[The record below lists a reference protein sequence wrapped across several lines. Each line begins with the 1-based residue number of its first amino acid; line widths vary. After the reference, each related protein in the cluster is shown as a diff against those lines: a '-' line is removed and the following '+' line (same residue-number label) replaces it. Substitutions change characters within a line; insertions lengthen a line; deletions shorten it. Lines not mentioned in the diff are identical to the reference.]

1 MFNIGIRV
9 DADNFTTE
17 TQAVVSDLQQTLNK
31 NGITVPVSLNNATL
45 KEMDQFIQS
54 IGGSMKITK
63 DALTGF
69 IENISVNVPKANG
82 QMLSLNQG
90 VQAVTNTVTDL
101 NGVSQQVFSHFETT
115 DITTTMNGMNTSLE
129 RAKELQ
135 NDIIKLYEQ
144 RVDLEHQ
151 MATALVQGDS
161 KQQASL
167 QARLTKNE
175 TLDGMYREQLAY
187 LQQQANAESIQINL
201 WDKINASVS
210 QIDGNTAG
218 WTRTL
223 TQSGQDAIALAQ
235 NLNQSKKVLNEF
247 ADTYKKAM
255 STDGT
260 KGQML
265 VQDLNNMKAQVDV
278 VINAMEN
285 LGATVDS
292 TGAHYQGNIT
302 AVQELCTEYNKIT
315 RQLQEFNAQK
325 KDQQDD
331 TQKIEQTVQAYK
343 AYRDQL
349 DRINKLKKENATGVD
364 MKAEQQQLESL
375 KTSYKQLEQAIL
387 SNGDAVYK
395 NTQYNRD
402 KNQVTRDSI
411 QAQKELNVT
420 LQDNSLQSLIADT
433 ITYTV
438 SLQSLQQVIQSV
450 ISETISL
457 NDSMTQIRLVTQD
470 SAENTKAL
478 MSEYSETAKQ
488 LGTTTDAVASSAV
501 EWLRQGNT
509 VEETGELVKAST
521 TLSVI
526 GAMDASDATTAL
538 TASLNGYNM
547 EAQDAMKIVDQLT
560 TLDLKYATSSG
571 DIANALSR
579 VASSASAAGVPLERM
594 EAIITVTA
602 DQTQQAAETI
612 GRAWNSVIQR
622 INKISAGK
630 DVSDTGKSLN
640 DVDKALKTVGI
651 SLRDDNGIIKAS
663 SDILDE
669 VAAKWDTWNRNQQ
682 SQIATAIAGTNQ
694 ANIFR
699 ATMNDYK
706 EVLEATTIAE
716 NASGSATERMSIY
729 TESLTGKINT
739 FKTTWTELVN
749 DLNLDSLIG
758 TVVDLG
764 TKLLEILNVVLNKI
778 PVLSDALKGF
788 ITVKSVNILIGAI
801 INAIKR
807 LTGTDGLEGLFDGFI
822 KLKDTMA
829 IVKGAMNGVTVETE
843 TMSVGSVKLANTITA
858 LIKVF
863 EGAKQKIELFKLMFV
878 NAGGGVNGFV
888 TALYSIL
895 PAAVAS
901 LSPLTLV
908 AAGVAAVTLAV
919 VAGAAA
925 WLKYNSYA
933 EQTAR
938 AVKTAQE
945 AIDNAQAELD
955 AANQDIEETNSKL
968 SDLASQIKAINEKGT
983 LTLADKAQKDALQ
996 EQLDTLTE
1004 IKKTQEEI
1012 ARLKNEALKKAQQDM
1027 VDAQYGNDKSADEW
1041 GSNLKGI
1048 SSRLYD
1054 SESAS
1059 INQLVA
1065 NINYL
1070 NKSKQDLTITDE
1082 SYNRQMKEQTSA
1094 LNDRKLSILE
1104 QIQTLAELGDT
1115 SSDQYK
1121 KLQQLHEEIE
1131 LVLDP
1136 SNYETISLEKIID
1149 TAGVE
1154 DKLKKIITSGDEAG
1168 QKTAE
1173 NYAKSFAQKILS
1185 DTTMKENWAK
1195 AMNIDVD
1202 DLNIDNLTQEIFNKF
1217 HQMFSDVSE
1226 DAKKIFDKEYGFGDN
1241 QVADWST
1248 QATAALISQDEALK
1262 QHLDTVESASEKQE
1276 ILNKAYSEMKEKG
1289 ELTVAT
1295 VQKLIEQEPSLTK
1308 AIEIQDGKIR
1318 INIDSLQD
1326 LSAQYYDTAIETAKE
1341 QKAQTDAVIDNTK
1354 TRIKAMQEEMTALG
1368 KLIQKRI
1375 DAGEDVDPN
1384 VLNQYKGYQRT
1395 QYELE
1400 KQGKQ
1405 AQATSDD
1412 LAAQI
1417 DALEKLQG
1425 QGLTYTPSSSEKSG
1439 SSSSKTDPEK
1449 EAYELKKSEIELVQK
1464 QLELEKSKLE
1474 QQKKGLEEQKSGL
1487 ELRKSEIELQ
1497 KQIKEQQLD
1506 IIEDAEDGI
1515 DDIIDLIKKMTKQ
1528 DYENLKTKLTEVKD
1542 YIGDFKDALDDVK
1555 DTYDDLVDDA
1565 KDKLKAE
1572 KEAADN
1578 QKKLEEGAKSIA
1590 EIQAQLAEIQY
1601 DDSADAQAK
1610 RLELTASLNEKQ
1622 QDLEDEMKDQAYD
1635 AATDAL
1641 DKTKDKVD
1649 DIFDAIG
1656 DILDASQDA
1665 IADYITYI
1673 SDELES
1679 EGNLYQAAVAQ
1690 FNDTSEGAQEEL
1702 YNRLIDY
1709 NNKYGDSINKTV
1721 TEPWNE
1727 AIAAVEKYKEVA
1739 GSTDIDT
1746 IRQYLGSQDTQLNA
1760 SIKLDEQVIDG
1771 LDDQID
1777 QIKLDMD
1784 KVDVQITQFEQAI
1797 SKVKDA
1803 LSQLEIDY
1811 KQTSNASDSSE
1822 QGAGGTGNEYAYG
1835 LVKGLL
1841 AEAGVDTS
1849 TLPDTYQG
1857 FVDALKAT
1865 TDAAND
1871 TAKAVTDLGEKS
1883 ETAGEQVEDSGD
1895 QTEDSGDKTEKAGDQ
1910 ADQTVQPLT
1919 DLADSGQEAA
1929 TALGEVA
1936 TAAPAAADASGSS
1949 GFNLGDIVTFFT
1961 GGDMS
1966 AFVQKF
1972 ATKAIT
1978 KYLPKLIKAG
1988 ASMVGKL
1995 HDGTDEVKKKDSW
2008 LDRMLGLGQD
2018 ETARILKVGEA
2029 VIPDYANDALN
2040 SASGVSPIRSI
2051 ASTPDVSNVK
2061 TTNNSSISIDMGDM
2075 DFSGIDTTELRNE
2088 LESIKKD
2095 SANQVYS
2102 TLYKYVKVGGYRN
2115 VKIRHS

>member
-1 MFNIGIRV
+1 MAVNDVMFNIGIRV

-31 NGITVPVSLNNATL
+31 NGITVPVNLNSATL
-45 KEMDQFIQS
+45 KQMDEFIQS

-69 IENISVNVPKANG
+69 IENISVDVPKANG
-82 QMLSLNQG
+82 QILSLNQG

-101 NGVSQQVFSHFETT
+101 NGVTHDVFSHFETT
-115 DITTTMNGMNTSLE
+115 DITTTMNGMNTAFE

-135 NDIIKLYEQ
+135 SDIVKLYEQ

-151 MATALVQGDS
+151 MATALVNGDS
-161 KQQASL
+161 KEQASL
-167 QARLTKNE
+167 QAKLTKNE
-175 TLDGMYREQLAY
+175 ALDGMYREQLAY
-187 LQQQANAESIQINL
+187 IQQQANSEHVQVNL
-201 WDKINASVS
+201 WETINTQIS
-210 QIDGNTAG
+210 QIDANTAS

-235 NLNQSKKVLNEF
+235 NLSQSKKVLNDF
-247 ADTYKKAM
+247 ANTYKQAM
-255 STDGT
+255 STDGA

-265 VQDLNNMKAQVDV
+265 IQDLNNMKAQVDV
-278 VINAMEN
+278 VINAMTN

-325 KDQQDD
+325 QDQQND
-331 TQKIEQTVQAYK
+331 TQMIEQTVQAYK

-364 MKAEQQQLESL
+364 MKAEQQQLDVL
-375 KTSYKQLEQAIL
+375 KTSYKQLEQGIL
-387 SNGDAVYK
+387 SNGEAVYK

-438 SLQSLQQVIQSV
+438 SLQSLQQVIQSI
-450 ISETISL
+450 ISETVSL
-457 NDSMTQIRLVTQD
+457 NDSMTQIRLVTQGSSD
-470 SAENTKAL
+470 DTKAL
-478 MSEYSETAKQ
+478 MSDYSNIAKQ
-488 LGTTTDAVASSAV
+488 LGTTTSAVADSAV

-509 VEETGELVKAST
+509 VEETSELVKAST

-538 TASLNGYNM
+538 TASLNGYKM
-547 EAQDAMKIVDQLT
+547 EASDAMKIVDQLT

-640 DVDKALKTVGI
+640 DVDKALQKVGI

-669 VAAKWDTWNRNQQ
+669 VAAKWETWNRNEQ

-739 FKTTWTELVN
+739 FKTAWTELVN
-749 DLNLDSLIG
+749 DLNLDSPIG

-764 TKLLEILNVVLNKI
+764 TKLLEILNLLLNKI
-778 PVLSDALKGF
+778 PVLSNVLKGF
-788 ITVKSVNILIGAI
+788 ITVKSINILIGAVI
-801 INAIKR
+801 SAIRR
-807 LTGTDGLEGLFDGFI
+807 LAGPDGLEGLFDGFI

-829 IVKGAMNGVTVETE
+829 IVKGTMNGVTVETE

-863 EGAKQKIELFKLMFV
+863 EGAKQKLEIFKIMFV

-938 AVKTAQE
+938 AVKSAQD
-945 AIDNAQAELD
+945 AIDKAQAELD
-955 AANQDIEETNSKL
+955 SANQDIDETNSKL

-983 LTLADKAQKDALQ
+983 LTLADKAQKDVLQ

-1004 IKKTQEEI
+1004 IKKTQEDI
-1012 ARLKNEALKKAQQDM
+1012 ATSKNKALKKAQQDM

-1041 GSNLKGI
+1041 GSSLTGM

-1054 SESAS
+1054 TESAS

-1070 NKSKQDLTITDE
+1070 NKSKQDLTVTDE
-1082 SYNRQMKEQTSA
+1082 SYNRQMKEQTAA

-1115 SSDQYK
+1115 SSEQYK
-1121 KLQQLHEEIE
+1121 KLQQLRDEIE

-1136 SNYETISLEKIID
+1136 SNYETISLDKIID

-1154 DKLKKIITSGDEAG
+1154 DKLKKIIASSDEAG

-1173 NYAKSFAQKILS
+1173 NYAKSFAKKILS

-1226 DAKKIFDKEYGFGDN
+1226 DSKKIFDKEYGFGDN

-1248 QATAALISQDEALK
+1248 QATAALVSQDEALK
-1262 QHLDTVESASEKQE
+1262 QYLDTVQSASEKQE

-1341 QKAQTDAVIDNTK
+1341 QKEQTDDVIDNTK
-1354 TRIKAMQEEMTALG
+1354 TRIKAMQEEMTALE
-1368 KLIQKRI
+1368 LIQKRI

-1395 QYELE
+1395 QHELE
-1400 KQGKQ
+1400 KQGNQ

-1417 DALEKLQG
+1417 EALEKLRG
-1425 QGLTYTPSSSEKSG
+1425 EGLTYTPSSKNKSG
-1439 SSSSKTDPEK
+1439 SSGSKTDPEK
-1449 EAYELKKSEIELVQK
+1449 EAYELKKSEIEVVQK

-1474 QQKKGLEEQKSGL
+1474 QQKKGLEQQKSAL
-1487 ELRKSEIELQ
+1487 ELDKSQIELQ

-1515 DDIIDLIKKMTKQ
+1515 DDIIELIKKMTKQ
-1528 DYENLKTKLTEVKD
+1528 DYENLKTKLGEIKD

-1578 QKKLEEGAKSIA
+1578 QKKLEDGAKSIA

-1649 DIFDAIG
+1649 NIFDAIG

-1702 YNRLIDY
+1702 YNRLINY

-1739 GSTDIDT
+1739 GSADIDT
-1746 IRQYLGSQDTQLNA
+1746 IRQYLGGQDTQLNA
-1760 SIKLDEQVIDG
+1760 SIKLDEQTIDN
-1771 LDDQID
+1771 LDNQID
-1777 QIKLDMD
+1777 QIKMDMD
-1784 KVDVQITQFEQAI
+1784 KVDQQVTQFEQAI

-1803 LSQLEIDY
+1803 LSQLEINY
-1811 KQTSNASDSSE
+1811 KAASNTSDSGE
-1822 QGAGGTGNEYAYG
+1822 QGVGNTGTDYAYG
-1835 LVKGLL
+1835 LIKGLL
-1841 AEAGVDTS
+1841 EQAGVDTS
-1849 TLPDTYQG
+1849 TLPETYQG
-1857 FVDALKAT
+1857 FVDALSQTTEAAT
-1865 TDAAND
+1865 GA
-1871 TAKAVTDLGEKS
+1871 S
-1883 ETAGEQVEDSGD
+1883 EALDDFT
-1895 QTEDSGDKTEKAGDQ
+1895 DKTEDTAPEVEDLGDKSEDAGN
-1910 ADQTVQPLT
+1910 QTGGTVEPLK
-1919 DLADSGQEAA
+1919 DLADSGEQAA
-1929 TALGEVA
+1929 GALSGVA
-1936 TAAPAAADASGSS
+1936 NAASGGSS
-1949 GFNLGDIVTFFT
+1949 GSGFGNLLTFLT
-1961 GGDMS
+1961 GGDTDK
-1966 AFVQKF
+1966 FVQQF
-1972 ATKAIT
+1972 ATKAIS

-1988 ASMVGKL
+1988 IGMIGKL
-1995 HDGTDEVKKKDSW
+1995 HNGTDEVKKSNSW
-2008 LDRMLGLGQD
+2008 LDKMLGLGQD

-2029 VIPDYANDALN
+2029 VIPDYANDAVQN
-2040 SASGVSPIRSI
+2040 MDSSAIRPTVT
-2051 ASTPDVSNVK
+2051 APNTSNVR
-2061 TTNNSSISIDMGDM
+2061 TTNNSELNIDMGDL
-2075 DFSGIDTTELRNE
+2075 DISGIDTTELRNE
-2088 LESIKKD
+2088 LANIKKE

-2102 TLYKYVKVGGYRN
+2102 TLYRYIKVGGYRN
-2115 VKIRHS
+2115 VRNRYN

>member
-82 QMLSLNQG
+82 QILSLNQG

-115 DITTTMNGMNTSLE
+115 DITTTMNGMNTSLQAIKKIQDEIVKKAQE
-129 RAKELQ
+129 RI
-135 NDIIKLYEQ
+135 N
-144 RVDLEHQ
+144 LENQ
-151 MATALVQGDS
+151 LADALVSGDT
-161 KQQASL
+161 KEQASL
-167 QARLTKNE
+167 LKKIDRTQYLENMQRDQLS
-175 TLDGMYREQLAY
+175 MY
-187 LQQQANAESIQINL
+187 QQQANALGMQVNYFDTVNNKVTEAE
-201 WDKINASVS
+201 NAQS
-210 QIDGNTAG
+210 QWVQWTIKNSTAAQDLAKNIG
-218 WTRTL
+218 QSKDTL
-223 TQSGQDAIALAQ
+223 TQFFNIYQ
-235 NLNQSKKVLNEF
+235 
-247 ADTYKKAM
+247 KAM
-255 STDGT
+255 SANG
-260 KGQML
+260 GSYQQML
-265 VQDLNNMKAQVDV
+265 NEDLQNMKPAIDQVMQS
-278 VINAMEN
+278 MEN
-285 LGATVDS
+285 LGATFDS
-292 TGAHYQGNIT
+292 AGAHYSGLNSGM
-302 AVQELCTEYNKIT
+302 QELVELFNKLKRAT
-315 RQLQEFNAQK
+315 DEFNARRQ
-325 KDQQDD
+325 DQSDD
-331 TQKIEQTVQAYK
+331 AQKIEQTVQAYK

-364 MKAEQQQLESL
+364 MKAEQQQLDSL
-375 KTSYKQLEQAIL
+375 KTTYKQLEQQIL
-387 SNGDAVYK
+387 SNGEAVYK

-420 LQDNSLQSLIADT
+420 LQDNSLQDLIADT

-457 NDSMTQIRLVTQD
+457 NDSMTQIRLVTQG
-470 SAENTKAL
+470 SSESTKAL
-478 MSEYSETAKQ
+478 MSDYSEIAKQ
-488 LGTTTDAVASSAV
+488 LGTTTSAVADSAV

-509 VEETGELVKAST
+509 IEETSELVKAST

-538 TASLNGYNM
+538 TASLNGYKM
-547 EAQDAMKIVDQLT
+547 EASDAMKIVDQLT

-640 DVDKALKTVGI
+640 DVEKALKTVGI
-651 SLRDDNGIIKAS
+651 ALRDDNGIIKAS

-739 FKTTWTELVN
+739 FKTAWTELVN
-749 DLNLDSLIG
+749 DLNLDQIIG
-758 TVVDLG
+758 QVIDVG
-764 TKLLEILNVVLNKI
+764 TKVLEILNILLNKI
-778 PVLSDALKGF
+778 PLLSDAFKGVV
-788 ITVKSVNILIGAI
+788 IIQSINILAGAV
-801 INAIKR
+801 IKAMNR
-807 LTGTDGLEGLFDGFI
+807 IAGPEGIKGLLTGLVNLKDVMDNVALYAYSFGDEFI
-822 KLKDTMA
+822 K
-829 IVKGAMNGVTVETE
+829 
-843 TMSVGSVKLANTITA
+843 
-858 LIKVF
+858 
-863 EGAKQKIELFKLMFV
+863 
-878 NAGGGVNGFV
+878 AGGGVQGFV
-888 TALYSIL
+888 AALRYIS
-895 PAAVAS
+895 PAS
-901 LSPLTLV
+901 LAAIQPMTLV
-908 AAGVAAVTLAV
+908 AAAV
-919 VAGAAA
+919 VALTTALTAGIIA
-925 WLKYNSYA
+925 WNKYNSA
-933 EQTAR
+933 EAKLDR
-938 AVKTAQE
+938 AKSK
-945 AIDNAQAELD
+945 LD
-955 AANQDIEETNSKL
+955 SDKESLEETGQKLDEINSKI
-968 SDLASQIKAINEKGT
+968 DEI
-983 LTLADKAQKDALQ
+983 DKSNMTISEQK
-996 EQLDTLTE
+996 QLDLLN
-1004 IKKTQEEI
+1004 QE
-1012 ARLKNEALKKAQQDM
+1012 KEALEKIRETKQGIVDDDEAAYNKQRKQQLDDTYGGYTNS
-1027 VDAQYGNDKSADEW
+1027 VDDA
-1041 GSNLKGI
+1041 
-1048 SSRLYD
+1048 
-1054 SESAS
+1054 
-1059 INQLVA
+1059 
-1065 NINYL
+1065 
-1070 NKSKQDLTITDE
+1070 
-1082 SYNRQMKEQTSA
+1082 YNS
-1094 LNDRKLSILE
+1094 
-1104 QIQTLAELGDT
+1104 
-1115 SSDQYK
+1115 K
-1121 KLQQLHEEIE
+1121 KLQDTNWSGGNDNYYSTYDIE
-1131 LVLDP
+1131 NANIQELLA
-1136 SNYETISLEKIID
+1136 N
-1149 TAGVE
+1149 A
-1154 DKLKKIITSGDEAG
+1154 
-1168 QKTAE
+1168 
-1173 NYAKSFAQKILS
+1173 KILYEQKEKLIQQGKVES
-1185 DTTMKENWAK
+1185 QEYKDLEEQEKQNNLAIQEQIPSLIQVQSEYEELDGKANDTYKNITNLILEAKQQTDPANWAK
-1195 AMNIDVD
+1195 ISLADVIDTDGFISKLDATSSEAFNQIHVQALKTAREIVNDPELSQEWSKHFNIDLSTEEGWESLV
-1202 DLNIDNLTQEIFNKF
+1202 NIIQNELTNAFNDATNSAHEFKST
-1217 HQMFSDVSE
+1217 SDVFN
-1226 DAKKIFDKEYGFGDN
+1226 DYI
-1241 QVADWST
+1241 T
-1248 QATAALISQDEALK
+1248 I
-1262 QHLDTVESASEKQE
+1262 ASDMEEQQTL
-1276 ILNKAYSEMKEKG
+1276 LNKALGEMQYNG
-1289 ELTVAT
+1289 ELSSGT
-1295 VQKLIEQEPSLTK
+1295 VQKLIEKYPELSDK
-1308 AIEIQDGKIR
+1308 IEVNNGKLQLESQYLNETWQAQQQAAR
-1318 INIDSLQD
+1318 DKVKSQIDETN
-1326 LSAQYYDTAIETAKE
+1326 DTIKC
-1341 QKAQTDAVIDNTK
+1341 IK
-1354 TRIKAMQEEMTALG
+1354 TRIQAYMDE
-1368 KLIQKRI
+1368 
-1375 DAGEDVDPN
+1375 
-1384 VLNQYKGYQRT
+1384 
-1395 QYELE
+1395 
-1400 KQGKQ
+1400 
-1405 AQATSDD
+1405 AQAIKTMYSGVD
-1412 LAAQI
+1412 LSNAANAAAATGDVNRARQLGDMI
-1417 DALEKLQG
+1417 TRQQQEQTKNEKSLQEL
-1425 QGLTYTPSSSEKSG
+1425 QSILDNMNFTDLTPTKPSGYSSGKKSG
-1439 SSSSKTDPEK
+1439 SGSKTDPEK

-1474 QQKKGLEEQKSGL
+1474 QQKKGIEEQKSAL
-1487 ELRKSEIELQ
+1487 ELDKSQVELQ

-1515 DDIIDLIKKMTKQ
+1515 DDIIELIKKMTKQ

-1542 YIGDFKDALDDVK
+1542 YIGDFKDALGDVK

-1578 QKKLEEGAKSIA
+1578 QKKLEDGAKSIA

-1649 DIFDAIG
+1649 NIFDAIG

-1679 EGNLYQAAVAQ
+1679 DGNLYKAAVAQ

-1739 GSTDIDT
+1739 GSADIDT
-1746 IRQYLGSQDTQLNA
+1746 VRQYLGSQDTQLNA
-1760 SIKLDEQVIDG
+1760 SIKLDEQTIDG
-1771 LDDQID
+1771 LDNQID
-1777 QIKLDMD
+1777 KIKIDMD
-1784 KVDVQITQFEQAI
+1784 KVDQQVTQFEQAI
-1797 SKVKDA
+1797 SQVKDA

-1811 KQTSNASDSSE
+1811 KQTSNSSDSSE

-1835 LVKGLL
+1835 LLKGLL

-1857 FVDALKAT
+1857 FIDALKAT

-1883 ETAGEQVEDSGD
+1883 ETTGD
-1895 QTEDSGDKTEKAGDQ
+1895 QTEDSGDKAEMAGDQ
-1910 ADQTVQPLT
+1910 ADKTAQPLT

-1936 TAAPAAADASGSS
+1936 TAAPAAASTGGSS
-1949 GFNLGDIVTFFT
+1949 GFNFGDIAKFLM
-1961 GGDMS
+1961 GGDPS
-1966 AFVQKF
+1966 SFIQKF

-2040 SASGVSPIRSI
+2040 SASSISPIRSI
-2051 ASTPDVSNVK
+2051 TSTPDVSNIK
-2061 TTNNSSISIDMGDM
+2061 TTNSSSINIDMGDM

>member
-1 MFNIGIRV
+1 M
-9 DADNFTTE
+9 
-17 TQAVVSDLQQTLNK
+17 SDY
-31 NGITVPVSLNNATL
+31 S
-45 KEMDQFIQS
+45 
-54 IGGSMKITK
+54 
-63 DALTGF
+63 
-69 IENISVNVPKANG
+69 
-82 QMLSLNQG
+82 
-90 VQAVTNTVTDL
+90 
-101 NGVSQQVFSHFETT
+101 
-115 DITTTMNGMNTSLE
+115 DI
-129 RAKELQ
+129 
-135 NDIIKLYEQ
+135 
-144 RVDLEHQ
+144 
-151 MATALVQGDS
+151 
-161 KQQASL
+161 
-167 QARLTKNE
+167 
-175 TLDGMYREQLAY
+175 
-187 LQQQANAESIQINL
+187 
-201 WDKINASVS
+201 
-210 QIDGNTAG
+210 
-218 WTRTL
+218 
-223 TQSGQDAIALAQ
+223 
-235 NLNQSKKVLNEF
+235 
-247 ADTYKKAM
+247 
-255 STDGT
+255 
-260 KGQML
+260 
-265 VQDLNNMKAQVDV
+265 
-278 VINAMEN
+278 
-285 LGATVDS
+285 
-292 TGAHYQGNIT
+292 
-302 AVQELCTEYNKIT
+302 
-315 RQLQEFNAQK
+315 
-325 KDQQDD
+325 
-331 TQKIEQTVQAYK
+331 
-343 AYRDQL
+343 
-349 DRINKLKKENATGVD
+349 
-364 MKAEQQQLESL
+364 
-375 KTSYKQLEQAIL
+375 
-387 SNGDAVYK
+387 
-395 NTQYNRD
+395 
-402 KNQVTRDSI
+402 
-411 QAQKELNVT
+411 
-420 LQDNSLQSLIADT
+420 
-433 ITYTV
+433 
-438 SLQSLQQVIQSV
+438 
-450 ISETISL
+450 
-457 NDSMTQIRLVTQD
+457 
-470 SAENTKAL
+470 
-478 MSEYSETAKQ
+478 AKQ
-488 LGTTTDAVASSAV
+488 LGTTTSAVAESAT

-509 VEETGELVKAST
+509 VEETSELVKAST

-538 TASLNGYNM
+538 TASLNGYKM
-547 EAQDAMKIVDQLT
+547 EASDAMKIVDQLT

-640 DVDKALKTVGI
+640 DVEKALKTVGI
-651 SLRDDNGIIKAS
+651 ALRDDNGIIKAS

-716 NASGSATERMSIY
+716 NANGSATERMSIY
-729 TESLTGKINT
+729 TESLTAKINS

-764 TKLLEILNVVLNKI
+764 TKLLEILNILLNKI
-778 PVLSDALKGF
+778 PVLSDVLKGF
-788 ITVKSVNILIGAI
+788 ITVKSINILVGAAI
-801 INAIKR
+801 SAIKR
-807 LTGTDGLEGLFDGFI
+807 IAGADGLAGLFDGFI
-822 KLKDTMA
+822 KLKDAMT
-829 IVKGAMNGVTVETE
+829 IVKGTMNGVTVETE

-863 EGAKQKIELFKLMFV
+863 EGAKQKLEIFKMVFV

-888 TALYSIL
+888 TALYRIR

-938 AVKTAQE
+938 AVKSAQD
-945 AIDNAQAELD
+945 AIDKAQAELD
-955 AANQDIEETNSKL
+955 AANQDIEGTNSKL

-1004 IKKTQEEI
+1004 IKKTQEDI
-1012 ARLKNEALKKAQQDM
+1012 ATSKNKALKKAQQNM

-1041 GSNLKGI
+1041 GSSLTGM

-1054 SESAS
+1054 TESAS

-1070 NKSKQDLTITDE
+1070 NKSKQDLTVTDE
-1082 SYNRQMKEQTSA
+1082 SYNRQMNEQTAA

-1115 SSDQYK
+1115 SSKQYK
-1121 KLQQLHEEIE
+1121 KLQQLREEIE

-1149 TAGVE
+1149 TAGIE
-1154 DKLKKIITSGDEAG
+1154 DKLKEIITSGDDAG

-1195 AMNIDVD
+1195 AMNIDVN
-1202 DLNIDNLTQEIFNKF
+1202 DLNIDNLTQKIFNKF
-1217 HQMFSDVSE
+1217 RQMFSDVSE
-1226 DAKKIFDKEYGFGDN
+1226 DAEKIFDKEYGFGDN

-1262 QHLDTVESASEKQE
+1262 QYLDTVQSASEKQE

-1326 LSAQYYDTAIETAKE
+1326 LFAQYYDTAIETAKE
-1341 QKAQTDAVIDNTK
+1341 QKAQTDAVINNTK

-1384 VLNQYKGYQRT
+1384 DLNQYKGYQRT

-1405 AQATSDD
+1405 AQAISDD
-1412 LAAQI
+1412 LSAQI
-1417 DALEKLQG
+1417 EALGKLIG
-1425 QGLTYTPSSSEKSG
+1425 QGLTCTPSSKKNGKKSG
-1439 SSSSKTDPEK
+1439 SGSKTDPEK
-1449 EAYELKKSEIELVQK
+1449 EAYELKKSEIEVVQK

-1474 QQKKGLEEQKSGL
+1474 QQKKGLEQQKSAL
-1487 ELRKSEIELQ
+1487 ELDKSQIELQ

-1528 DYENLKTKLTEVKD
+1528 DYENLKTKLGEVKD

-1578 QKKLEEGAKSIA
+1578 QKKLEDGAKSIA

-1635 AATDAL
+1635 TATDAL

-1649 DIFDAIG
+1649 NIFDAIG
-1656 DILDASQDA
+1656 DILNASQDA
-1665 IADYITYI
+1665 ISDYITYI

-1702 YNRLIDY
+1702 YNRLIEY

-1739 GSTDIDT
+1739 GSANIDT
-1746 IRQYLGSQDTQLNA
+1746 VRQYLGTQDAQLNA
-1760 SIKLDEQVIDG
+1760 SIKLDEQTIDG
-1771 LDDQID
+1771 LDNQID
-1777 QIKLDMD
+1777 QIKMDMD
-1784 KVDVQITQFEQAI
+1784 KVDQQVTQFEQAI
-1797 SKVKDA
+1797 SQVKDA
-1803 LSQLEIDY
+1803 LSQLEINY
-1811 KQTSNASDSSE
+1811 KVTSNTSDAGA
-1822 QGAGGTGNEYAYG
+1822 QGAAGTGNDYTYG
-1835 LVKGLL
+1835 LIKGLL
-1841 AEAGVDTS
+1841 QQAGVDTS
-1849 TLPDTYQG
+1849 TLPATYQG
-1857 FVDALKAT
+1857 FVDALRQTTEAAT
-1865 TDAAND
+1865 GT
-1871 TAKAVTDLGEKS
+1871 S
-1883 ETAGEQVEDSGD
+1883 EALDNLT
-1895 QTEDSGDKTEKAGDQ
+1895 DKTEDTTPEVEDLGNKSEDTGN
-1910 ADQTVQPLT
+1910 QTGETVEPLK
-1919 DLADSGQEAA
+1919 DLADSGEQAA
-1929 TALGEVA
+1929 GALSGVA
-1936 TAAPAAADASGSS
+1936 NAASGSS
-1949 GFNLGDIVTFFT
+1949 SGSGFGDLLTFLT
-1961 GGDMS
+1961 GGDTDK
-1966 AFVQKF
+1966 FVQNF
-1972 ATKAIT
+1972 ATNAIR

-1988 ASMVGKL
+1988 VSMIGKL
-1995 HDGTDEVKKKDSW
+1995 HDGTDEVKKSNSW
-2008 LDRMLGLGQD
+2008 LDKMLGLGQD

-2029 VIPDYANDALN
+2029 VIPDYANDAVQN
-2040 SASGVSPIRSI
+2040 MDGSSIRPTVT
-2051 ASTPDVSNVK
+2051 TPNTSNIK
-2061 TTNNSSISIDMGDM
+2061 TTNNSELNIDMGDL
-2075 DFSGIDTTELRNE
+2075 DISGIDTTELRNE
-2088 LESIKKD
+2088 LANIKRE

-2102 TLYKYVKVGGYRN
+2102 TLYRYIKVGGYRN
-2115 VKIRHS
+2115 VRSRYN

>member
-31 NGITVPVSLNNATL
+31 NGITVPVNLNSATL
-45 KEMDQFIQS
+45 KQMDEFIQS

-69 IENISVNVPKANG
+69 IENISVDVPKANG
-82 QMLSLNQG
+82 QILSLNQG

-101 NGVSQQVFSHFETT
+101 NGVTHDVFSHFETT
-115 DITTTMNGMNTSLE
+115 DITTTMNGMNTAFE

-135 NDIIKLYEQ
+135 SDIVKLYEQ

-151 MATALVQGDS
+151 MATALVNGDS
-161 KQQASL
+161 KEQASL
-167 QARLTKNE
+167 QAKLTKNE
-175 TLDGMYREQLAY
+175 ALDGMYREQLAY
-187 LQQQANAESIQINL
+187 IQQQANSEHVQVNL
-201 WDKINASVS
+201 WETINTQIS
-210 QIDGNTAG
+210 QIDANTAS

-235 NLNQSKKVLNEF
+235 NLSQSKKVLNDF
-247 ADTYKKAM
+247 ANTYKQAM
-255 STDGT
+255 STDGA

-265 VQDLNNMKAQVDV
+265 IQDLNNMKAQVDV
-278 VINAMEN
+278 VINAMTN

-325 KDQQDD
+325 QDQQND
-331 TQKIEQTVQAYK
+331 TQMIEQTVQAYK

-364 MKAEQQQLESL
+364 MKAEQQQLDVL
-375 KTSYKQLEQAIL
+375 KTSYKQLEQGIL
-387 SNGDAVYK
+387 SNGEAVYK

-438 SLQSLQQVIQSV
+438 SLQSLQQVIQSI
-450 ISETISL
+450 ISETVSL
-457 NDSMTQIRLVTQD
+457 NDSMTQIRLVTQGSSD
-470 SAENTKAL
+470 DTKAL
-478 MSEYSETAKQ
+478 MSDYSNIAKQ
-488 LGTTTDAVASSAV
+488 LGTTTSAVADSAV

-509 VEETGELVKAST
+509 VEETSELVKAST

-538 TASLNGYNM
+538 TASLNGYKM
-547 EAQDAMKIVDQLT
+547 EASDAMKIVDQLT

-640 DVDKALKTVGI
+640 DVDKALQKVGI

-669 VAAKWDTWNRNQQ
+669 VAAKWETWNRNEQ

-739 FKTTWTELVN
+739 FKTAWTELVN
-749 DLNLDSLIG
+749 DLNLDSPIG

-764 TKLLEILNVVLNKI
+764 TKLLEILNLLLNKI
-778 PVLSDALKGF
+778 PVLSNVLKGF
-788 ITVKSVNILIGAI
+788 ITVKSINILIGAVI
-801 INAIKR
+801 SAIRR
-807 LTGTDGLEGLFDGFI
+807 LAGPDGLEGLFDGFI

-829 IVKGAMNGVTVETE
+829 IVKGTMNGVTVETE

-863 EGAKQKIELFKLMFV
+863 EGAKQKLEIFKIMFV

-938 AVKTAQE
+938 AVKSAQD
-945 AIDNAQAELD
+945 AIDKAQAELD
-955 AANQDIEETNSKL
+955 SANQDIDETNSKL

-983 LTLADKAQKDALQ
+983 LTLADKAQKDVLQ

-1004 IKKTQEEI
+1004 IKKTQEDI
-1012 ARLKNEALKKAQQDM
+1012 ATSKNKALKKAQQDM

-1041 GSNLKGI
+1041 GSSLTGM

-1054 SESAS
+1054 TESAS

-1070 NKSKQDLTITDE
+1070 NKSKQDLTVTDE
-1082 SYNRQMKEQTSA
+1082 SYNRQMKEQTAA

-1115 SSDQYK
+1115 SSEQYK
-1121 KLQQLHEEIE
+1121 KLQQLRDEIE

-1136 SNYETISLEKIID
+1136 SNYETISLDKIID

-1154 DKLKKIITSGDEAG
+1154 DKLKKIIASSDEAG

-1173 NYAKSFAQKILS
+1173 NYAKSFAKKILS

-1226 DAKKIFDKEYGFGDN
+1226 DSKKIFDKEYGFGDN

-1248 QATAALISQDEALK
+1248 QATAALVSQDEALK
-1262 QHLDTVESASEKQE
+1262 QYLDTVQSASEKQE

-1341 QKAQTDAVIDNTK
+1341 QKEQTDDVIDNTK
-1354 TRIKAMQEEMTALG
+1354 TRIKAMQEEMTALE
-1368 KLIQKRI
+1368 LIQKRI

-1395 QYELE
+1395 QHELE
-1400 KQGKQ
+1400 KQGNQ

-1417 DALEKLQG
+1417 EALEKLRG
-1425 QGLTYTPSSSEKSG
+1425 EGLTYTPSSKNKSG
-1439 SSSSKTDPEK
+1439 SSGSKTDPEK
-1449 EAYELKKSEIELVQK
+1449 EAYELKKSEIEVVQK

-1474 QQKKGLEEQKSGL
+1474 QQKKGLEQQKSAL
-1487 ELRKSEIELQ
+1487 ELDKSQIELQ

-1515 DDIIDLIKKMTKQ
+1515 DDIIELIKKMTKQ
-1528 DYENLKTKLTEVKD
+1528 DYENLKTKLGEIKD

-1578 QKKLEEGAKSIA
+1578 QKKLEDGAKSIA

-1649 DIFDAIG
+1649 NIFDAIG

-1702 YNRLIDY
+1702 YNRLINY

-1739 GSTDIDT
+1739 GSADIDT
-1746 IRQYLGSQDTQLNA
+1746 IRQYLGGQDTQLNA
-1760 SIKLDEQVIDG
+1760 SIKLDEQTIDN
-1771 LDDQID
+1771 LDNQID
-1777 QIKLDMD
+1777 QIKMDMD
-1784 KVDVQITQFEQAI
+1784 KVDQQVTQFEQAI

-1803 LSQLEIDY
+1803 LSQLEINY
-1811 KQTSNASDSSE
+1811 KAASNTSDSGE
-1822 QGAGGTGNEYAYG
+1822 QGVGNTGTDYAYG
-1835 LVKGLL
+1835 LIKGLL
-1841 AEAGVDTS
+1841 EQAGVDTS
-1849 TLPDTYQG
+1849 TLPETYQG
-1857 FVDALKAT
+1857 FVDALSQTTEAAT
-1865 TDAAND
+1865 GA
-1871 TAKAVTDLGEKS
+1871 S
-1883 ETAGEQVEDSGD
+1883 EALDDFT
-1895 QTEDSGDKTEKAGDQ
+1895 DKTEDTAPEVEDLGDKSEDAGN
-1910 ADQTVQPLT
+1910 QTGGTVEPLK
-1919 DLADSGQEAA
+1919 DLADSGEQAA
-1929 TALGEVA
+1929 GALSGVA
-1936 TAAPAAADASGSS
+1936 NAASGGSS
-1949 GFNLGDIVTFFT
+1949 GSGFGNLLTFLT
-1961 GGDMS
+1961 GGDTDK
-1966 AFVQKF
+1966 FVQQF
-1972 ATKAIT
+1972 ATKAIS

-1988 ASMVGKL
+1988 IGMIGKL
-1995 HDGTDEVKKKDSW
+1995 HNGTDEVKKSNSW
-2008 LDRMLGLGQD
+2008 LDKMLGLGQD

-2029 VIPDYANDALN
+2029 VIPDYANDAVQN
-2040 SASGVSPIRSI
+2040 MDSSAIRPTVT
-2051 ASTPDVSNVK
+2051 APNTSNVR
-2061 TTNNSSISIDMGDM
+2061 TTNNSELNIDMGDL
-2075 DFSGIDTTELRNE
+2075 DISGIDTTELRNE
-2088 LESIKKD
+2088 LANIKKE

-2102 TLYKYVKVGGYRN
+2102 TLYRYIKVGGYRN
-2115 VKIRHS
+2115 VRNRYN